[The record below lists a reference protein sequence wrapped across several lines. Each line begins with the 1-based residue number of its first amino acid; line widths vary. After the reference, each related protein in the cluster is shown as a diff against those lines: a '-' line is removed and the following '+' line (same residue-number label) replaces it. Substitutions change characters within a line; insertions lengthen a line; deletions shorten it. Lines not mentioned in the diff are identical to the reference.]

1 MAQVSIERYPDK
13 IKGKLNFNILESV
26 TLDYD
31 ISWDSISVYGRQ
43 DPIQSYKTTGQT
55 ISITVAKTF
64 TSVKKFKTLLRALN
78 QFARPIYEGNN
89 IARAPLWK
97 ITLLKNNGYVES
109 PLIIAPN
116 SLNVDY
122 GDRLRKIA
130 AIRGSSVGGLTD
142 NVFGKLGTFPK
153 RVSVSFGGAVI
164 NTTRQYTLLDSA
176 ALTPGPVAPATDPQ
190 TIAIVGTVTTN
201 RRGEQVLEPVRTV
214 AGGPVQSDD

>member
-176 ALTPGPVAPATDPQ
+176 ALTPGPVA
-190 TIAIVGTVTTN
+190 
-201 RRGEQVLEPVRTV
+201 
-214 AGGPVQSDD
+214 